1 MSRESE
7 AEPAGGT
14 QLPGV
19 LPEALFAE
27 LVAFR
32 RDVHMHPELGN
43 QEFRTTAAI
52 KARLEKA
59 GLKPRVLSGGTGLVC
74 DIGVEEDTPGVR
86 AGAGAA
92 TTRQAPGATTT
103 ALTAPGTQTPATATS
118 TAPGARAPLAAAP
131 PAPGVKAP
139 ALAASGAPGTSA
151 SPDAAPPAP
160 GIEAPG
166 IQPPGIFALRADIDA
181 LPIPDTKATCAYR
194 STVPDRAHAC
204 GHDVHT
210 TVVLGAGL
218 VLAELHRQGRLPR
231 PVRLIFQ
238 PAEEI
243 LPGGAADAIEDG
255 VLDGVGRI
263 IAVHCDPRVDAG
275 KIGLREGAITSACD
289 RLEIALDGPG
299 GHTARPHLTT
309 DLVTAAARVVVDV
322 PALVGRR
329 VDTRAGLAVTWGRI
343 ECGHAPNV
351 IPQHA
356 ELSGTVRCLDIEA
369 WRAAPDIVVAA
380 IDEVANMHHAK
391 SEINYVRGVPP
402 VVNDPEVT
410 GLLRD
415 AMTARRGADSVEGTE
430 QSLGGEDFSWYLE
443 QVPGAMARLGV
454 RTPGERTVRDLHQGN
469 FDADEHAITVGV
481 ELFTAAALL
490 DAATRTA

>member
-1 MSRESE
+1 MSREPE
-7 AEPAGGT
+7 AGPAGET
-14 QLPGV
+14 PLPGV

-59 GLKPRVLSGGTGLVC
+59 GLRPRVLSGGTGLVC
-74 DIGVEEDTPGVR
+74 DIGIDDAP
-86 AGAGAA
+86 
-92 TTRQAPGATTT
+92 APGGRPT
-103 ALTAPGTQTPATATS
+103 ARRPDGAKPNTLAAAEPNTLAAAKPSALA
-118 TAPGARAPLAAAP
+118 AAEPGALPAAPLADGP
-131 PAPGVKAP
+131 
-139 ALAASGAPGTSA
+139 ST
-151 SPDAAPPAP
+151 
-160 GIEAPG
+160 
-166 IQPPGIFALRADIDA
+166 PGIFALRADIDA
-181 LPIPDTKATCAYR
+181 LPIPDTKTACAYR

-243 LPGGAADAIEDG
+243 LPGGASDAIEDG
-255 VLDGVGRI
+255 ALEGVGRI

-289 RLEIALDGPG
+289 RLEISLDGPG

-369 WRAAPDIVVAA
+369 WRQAPDIVVAA